1 MTQQSHFWVISKG
14 TENEISQKE
23 FDISHVGNPKEPD
36 SDRVAGTPQTAHVT
50 AGRGCSKGRR
60 LRVAR

>member
-36 SDRVAGTPQTAHVT
+36 SDRQSSRNPTDSPRDRRERLLKGAQT
-50 AGRGCSKGRR
+50 
-60 LRVAR
+60 